1 MGLRASIGAEH
12 QDEMPETVRLDSL
25 DSDEDYQD
33 RILPKVSRTFALTIP
48 QLPPALRGPVTSAYL
63 LCRIADTIEDEPALS
78 PAETLAYLQRFKAVI
93 SASADPVP
101 FANDLGRRLSNQT
114 SASERDLISNTDR
127 VIRVTSRLDPARRAA
142 IGRCVRLMCD
152 GMPQFQLS
160 ASLHGLAS
168 AHDLDDYCY
177 YVAGVVGEML
187 VELFC
192 QYSPEIARQREALYQ
207 LATSFAQGLQMTN
220 ILKDQWEDRARG
232 ACWLPQ
238 EVFSRHG
245 IDVARLSADDYDERY
260 GAGLHELVGVAHAHL
275 RNALAFTLLIP
286 PREIG
291 IRRFCL
297 WAIGL
302 AVLTLRKI
310 NANPRFSSGAE
321 VKVTRRT
328 VTVTRALTSIA
339 VSNNWML
346 KRLFESAARGL
357 PLAPPSDVR
366 LTGSARALAAMD
378 EVAPLEALAP
388 MKKHANSAMEHA
400 QLRSEGN

>member
-1 MGLRASIGAEH
+1 MGLRATIGPERQH
-12 QDEMPETVRLDSL
+12 GMSETVRLDSSG
-25 DSDEDYQD
+25 SDESYQD
-33 RILPKVSRTFALTIP
+33 RILPEVSRTFALTIP

-78 PAETLAYLQRFKAVI
+78 PAETLAYLQRFKAVV
-93 SASADPVP
+93 SANADPTQL
-101 FANDLGRRLSNQT
+101 ANDLGRRLSHQT
-114 SASERDLISNTDR
+114 LASERDLISNMER
-127 VIRVTSRLDPARRAA
+127 VIRMMSRLDPSGRVA
-142 IGRCVRLMCD
+142 IARCVRLMCD

-160 ASLHGLAS
+160 ASLQGLAAS
-168 AHDLDDYCY
+168 SDLDDYCY

-192 QYSPEIARQREALYQ
+192 AYSPKIAQRREALYE

-220 ILKDQWEDRARG
+220 ILKDQWEDRSRG

-238 EVFSRHG
+238 DVFARHG
-245 IDVARLSADDYDERY
+245 IDVAQLSPEHYDERF
-260 GAGLHELVGVAHAHL
+260 GQGLRELIGVAHAHL

-286 PREIG
+286 AEETG

-310 NANPRFSSGAE
+310 DANLSFTQGAQ

-328 VTVTRALTSIA
+328 VTVTRVLTSVA
-339 VSNNWML
+339 LGNNWML
-346 KRLFESAARGL
+346 RRLFERAARGL
-357 PLAPPSDVR
+357 PLAPASQVS
-366 LTGSARALAAMD
+366 LTGAARMRAAMED
-378 EVAPLEALAP
+378 EGAPVQSLISIRAGV
-388 MKKHANSAMEHA
+388 
-400 QLRSEGN
+400 LRPDLKGMNAS